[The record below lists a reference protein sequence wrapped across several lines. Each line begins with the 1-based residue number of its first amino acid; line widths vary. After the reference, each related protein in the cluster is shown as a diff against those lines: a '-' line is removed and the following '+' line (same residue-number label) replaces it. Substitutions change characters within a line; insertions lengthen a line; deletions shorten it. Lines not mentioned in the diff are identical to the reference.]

1 MKEVLG
7 FLLCVLRVSLSAAD
21 IETKG
26 FDHFY
31 NLEFDDAVAAFA
43 QATQRQPGNP
53 LYHNHLAQ
61 AVLYREMLR
70 SGALESELVTG
81 NNPFLRRSKLKVSE
95 EDQQRFETSIAKSLE
110 LADRALAT
118 NPNDSEALYAQGVA
132 YGLRGNYNFLV
143 RKSWTDA
150 LKDATAA
157 RKAHDRLTKLKPD
170 MADARL
176 VEGVH
181 DYVVGS
187 LPWTYKM
194 VGFLVGFRGDKDGG
208 IRTLEMV
215 AQKGVK
221 NRNDAKIL
229 LGVVY
234 RRERQPAKAVAL
246 IRDLLKEYP
255 RNYLLRLELVQMYA
269 DLGDKEKALVEL
281 RNIEALKRSG
291 SPGFVAL
298 PFEKIN
304 YARGNLLFWYRDYDW
319 GIEELRK
326 AAAKAKDLDL
336 NTGSMAWL
344 RLGQCLDM
352 KQQRTPALESYRAAI
367 ALAPDSDAARQAK
380 GYLTS
385 PYKRGKD

>member
-1 MKEVLG
+1 MKQVLG
-7 FLLCVLRVSLSAAD
+7 FLLCVLLAPLSAAD
-21 IETKG
+21 LETKG

-31 NLEFDDAVAAFA
+31 NLEFDDAVAAFVQAA
-43 QATQRQPGNP
+43 QQQPDNP

-95 EDQQRFETSIAKSLE
+95 EDQKLFESSIAKSLD
-110 LADRALAT
+110 LTARALSK
-118 NPNDSEALYAQGVA
+118 NPNDPEALYTQGVA

-143 RKSWTDA
+143 RKAWTDA

-157 RKAHDRLTKLKPD
+157 RKAHDRLTKLKPG

-194 VGFLVGFRGDKDGG
+194 LGFLIGFRGDKDGG
-208 IRTLEMV
+208 IHTLEMV

-246 IRDLLKEYP
+246 IRDLLNEYP

-269 DLGDKEKALVEL
+269 DLGDKEKALMEL
-281 RNIEALKRSG
+281 KNMEALKRSG
-291 SPGFVAL
+291 TAGFVAL

-319 GIEELRK
+319 GIQELRK
-326 AAAKAKDLDL
+326 ATAKAKDLDL

-380 GYLTS
+380 GFLTS

>member
-1 MKEVLG
+1 MLG
-7 FLLCVLRVSLSAAD
+7 FLLLFLLSPLPAAD
-21 IETKG
+21 DFETKG

-31 NLEFDDAVAAFA
+31 NLEFDQAVATFL
-43 QATQRQPGNP
+43 QATQQHPDNP
-53 LYHNHLAQ
+53 LYYNHLAQ

-81 NNPFLRRSKLKVSE
+81 NNPFLRRSKLKVSQ
-95 EDQQRFETSIAKSLE
+95 EDQQRFESSIAKSLE
-110 LADRALAT
+110 LTARALAR
-118 NPNDSEALYAQGVA
+118 NPDDANALYVEGVA
-132 YGLRGNYNFLV
+132 YGLRGNFNFLV
-143 RKSWTDA
+143 RKAWSDA

-157 RKAHDRLTKLKPD
+157 RKAHDRLTRLRPD
-170 MADARL
+170 MIDARL

-194 VGFLVGFRGDKDGG
+194 LGFLIGFRGDKVGG
-208 IRTLEMV
+208 IRTLELV

-234 RRERQPAKAVAL
+234 RREREPAKAVAL
-246 IRDLLKEYP
+246 IKDLLKDYP

-269 DLGDKEKALVEL
+269 DLGDKDKALAEL
-281 RNIEALKRSG
+281 KSIEALKRSG
-291 SPGFVAL
+291 TPGFVAL

-319 GIEELRK
+319 GIEELRR
-326 AAAKAKDLDL
+326 ATAKARDLDL

-352 KQQRTPALESYRAAI
+352 KQQRNPALDAYRAAI
-367 ALAPDSDAARQAK
+367 ALAPDSDAARQARSF
-380 GYLTS
+380 LS
-385 PYKRGKD
+385 APYKRGKG

>member
-1 MKEVLG
+1 VLG
-7 FLLCVLRVSLSAAD
+7 LLLCVLSFPAFAAS
-21 IETKG
+21 ELESRG

-31 NLEFDDAVAAFA
+31 NLEFDQAIEIFL
-43 QATQRQPGNP
+43 QATRKEPDNP
-53 LYHNHLAQ
+53 QAHNHLAQ

-81 NNPFLRRSKLKVSE
+81 NNPFLRRGKLKVSE
-95 EDQQRFETSIAKSLE
+95 EDHQRFESAIAKSLE
-110 LADRALAT
+110 LTAAALAK
-118 NPNDSEALYAQGVA
+118 NPNDTEALYAQGVA
-132 YGLRGNYNFLV
+132 YGLRGNYQFLV
-143 RKSWTDA
+143 RKAWSDA

-157 RKAHDRLTKLKPD
+157 RKAHDRLSRLKPD

-176 VEGVH
+176 LEGVH

-194 VGFLVGFRGDKDGG
+194 LGFLIGFRGDREGG

-215 AQKGVK
+215 AQKGIK

-246 IRDLLKEYP
+246 IRELLKEYP

-281 RNIEALKRSG
+281 RNIESLKRSG
-291 SPGFVAL
+291 TPGFAAL

-326 AAAKAKDLDL
+326 ATSKARDLDL
-336 NTGSMAWL
+336 NTSSMAYL

-352 KQQRTPALESYRAAI
+352 KQQRPPALECYRAAI
-367 ALAPDSDAARQAK
+367 SVAPDSDAARQARA
-380 GYLTS
+380 YLSS
-385 PYKRGKD
+385 PYKRGKE

>member
-7 FLLCVLRVSLSAAD
+7 FLLCVFLAPLSAAD
-21 IETKG
+21 LETKG

-31 NLEFDDAVAAFA
+31 NLEFDDAVATFA
-43 QATQRQPGNP
+43 QATQQQPGNP
-53 LYHNHLAQ
+53 LYQNHLAQ

-95 EDQQRFETSIAKSLE
+95 EDQQRFESSIAKSLE
-110 LADRALAT
+110 LTGSALAK

-143 RKSWTDA
+143 RKAWTDA

-157 RKAHDRLTKLKPD
+157 RKAHDRLTKLKPE

-194 VGFLVGFRGDKDGG
+194 VGFLIGFRGDKDGG

-269 DLGDKEKALVEL
+269 DLGDKDKALVEL
-281 RNIEALKRSG
+281 KNIEALKRSG
-291 SPGFVAL
+291 TAGFVAL

-326 AAAKAKDLDL
+326 ATAKAKDLDL

-352 KQQRTPALESYRAAI
+352 KQQRTPALESYR
-367 ALAPDSDAARQAK
+367 
-380 GYLTS
+380 
-385 PYKRGKD
+385 

>member
-1 MKEVLG
+1 VLG
-7 FLLCVLRVSLSAAD
+7 LLLCVLSFPAFAAS
-21 IETKG
+21 ELESRG

-31 NLEFDDAVAAFA
+31 NLEFDQAIEIFL
-43 QATQRQPGNP
+43 QATRKEPDNP
-53 LYHNHLAQ
+53 QAHNHLAQ

-81 NNPFLRRSKLKVSE
+81 NNPFLRRGKLKVSE
-95 EDQQRFETSIAKSLE
+95 EDHQRFESAIAKSLE
-110 LADRALAT
+110 LTAAALAK
-118 NPNDSEALYAQGVA
+118 NPNDTEALYAQGVA
-132 YGLRGNYNFLV
+132 YGLRGNYHFLV
-143 RKSWTDA
+143 RKAWSDA

-157 RKAHDRLTKLKPD
+157 RKAHDRLSRLKPD

-176 VEGVH
+176 LEGVH

-194 VGFLVGFRGDKDGG
+194 LGFLIGFRGDREGG

-215 AQKGVK
+215 AQKGIK

-246 IRDLLKEYP
+246 IRELLKEYP

-281 RNIEALKRSG
+281 RNIESLKRSG
-291 SPGFVAL
+291 TPGFAAL

-326 AAAKAKDLDL
+326 ATSKARDLDL
-336 NTGSMAWL
+336 NTSSMAYL

-352 KQQRTPALESYRAAI
+352 KQQRPPALECYRAAI
-367 ALAPDSDAARQAK
+367 SVAPDSDAARQARA
-380 GYLTS
+380 YLSS
-385 PYKRGKD
+385 PYKRGKE